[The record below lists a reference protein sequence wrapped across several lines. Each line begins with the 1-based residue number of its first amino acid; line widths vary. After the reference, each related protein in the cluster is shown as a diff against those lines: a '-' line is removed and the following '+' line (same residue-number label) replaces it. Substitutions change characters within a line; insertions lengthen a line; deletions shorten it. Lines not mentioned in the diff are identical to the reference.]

1 MWFEVDKDGLAKL
14 LERKGKAFAVLEL
27 IQNAWDA
34 VESSKSNITRN
45 VQISITP
52 VPGRALSRLVVSDDH
67 PDGFSDLRHSFTL
80 FADTA
85 KRTDPEQR
93 GRFNLGEKL
102 VLALCETACI
112 KSTTGSVYFGQ
123 SGRRTSREKTG
134 NGSEF
139 SGLIRMT
146 RDELEETFRVVST
159 VIPPRTVNTF
169 LNGKQLVER
178 VPVIEFVA
186 TLPTELAD
194 DDGYIRKTAR
204 KTTVQ
209 LFEVLDGEIASI
221 YEMGIPVIDTG
232 DKYHVNVLQKV
243 PMNSDRD
250 NVPPSYLQ
258 TLRVLVLNEMHQKL
272 SPDESNADW
281 ARAATSDVRCS
292 DSAMTKM
299 LDHRFGQKRAS
310 YDPSDPESNMKVV
323 SLGYT
328 LITGRQMSKQEWNN
342 ARRAG
347 VIPPAG
353 QVAPCKPTFSSIA
366 PLLGRDKWTDGM
378 VDVVQYTKDLAYK
391 LMGIDL
397 SVYLLDGVG
406 YDAIYERR
414 DDNAASLTYY
424 VKSLGVEWFDLKNPD
439 VDRLIIH
446 EFGHQISGN
455 HLSTEYHEALCKI
468 GADMK
473 QLALTDPDFFNR

>member
-34 VESSKSNITRN
+34 VESNKSNNTRN

-52 VPGRALSRLVVSDDH
+52 VPGRALARLVVTDDH

-112 KSTTGSVYFGQ
+112 KSTTGSVYFEQ
-123 SGRRTSREKTG
+123 SGRRASREKTSK
-134 NGSEF
+134 GSEF

-146 RDELEETFRVVST
+146 RAELEETFQVVVT

-169 LNGKQLVER
+169 LNGKRLAER
-178 VPVIEFVA
+178 VPVVEFVA

-194 DDGYIRKTAR
+194 DEGYIRKTAR

-209 LFEVLDGEIASI
+209 LFEVLNGEVASI
-221 YEMGIPVIDTG
+221 YEMGIPVINTG

-258 TLRVLVLNEMHQKL
+258 TLRVLVLNETHAQLK
-272 SPDESNADW
+272 PEDANADW
-281 ARAATSDVRCS
+281 ARAATSDDRCS
-292 DSAMTKM
+292 DSAITKM

-323 SLGYT
+323 SLGHT
-328 LITGRQMSKQEWNN
+328 LITGRQMSKQEWEN

-347 VIPPAG
+347 AVPPAG
-353 QVAPCKPTFSSIA
+353 QVAPCKPTFNSIA
-366 PLLGRDKWTDGM
+366 PLLERNDWTKGM
-378 VDVVQYTKDLAYK
+378 CGVVQYTKDLARK
-391 LMGIDL
+391 LMGVNL
-397 SVYLLDGVG
+397 SVSLLNGVG
-406 YDAIYERR
+406 YDALYARHS
-414 DDNAASLTYY
+414 DDRAAFTYY
-424 VKSLGVEWFDLKNPD
+424 VKSLGVEWFDLKNPE

-446 EFGHQISGN
+446 EFGHQYSGN
-455 HLSTEYHEALCKI
+455 HLSTEYHEALCKL

-473 QLALTDPDFFNR
+473 HLALTDPEFFNR